1 MMNALAI
8 GLLAGVGVVLIVTGL
23 VPAPAPLA
31 SEIAALYRRRPIAR
45 PEDAL
50 RPRTRRVALL
60 GEPAANTPAGKN
72 LTARY
77 ATDLRVTDT
86 TVAEHLAERASLGL
100 CGLLWAPVTAAML
113 RLAGLDTGL
122 LVPLWASAVL
132 APLGFFYPSIALR
145 ARAADRRRSFR
156 HALSGFLDVVSISL
170 AGGRGV
176 DTALRDAATAGQGW
190 AFEALRSALLEAQLL
205 GETPWSGLARLGTE
219 MGIPELGELA
229 ASAALAGSEGARVR
243 VSLAAKA
250 RSLRLRGL
258 SDVESSAHSASE
270 LMSVPVVLLM
280 LGFVVFL
287 GYPAIV
293 RVLQGI

>member
-1 MMNALAI
+1 MTAALAV
-8 GLLAGVGVVLIVTGL
+8 GLLAGTGL
-23 VPAPAPLA
+23 VLIATGLAPAPAPLA
-31 SEIAALYRRRPIAR
+31 SQLAALHRRPRIR
-45 PEDAL
+45 PDGPASAL
-50 RPRTRRVALL
+50 PRRVRLL
-60 GEPAANTPAGKN
+60 GEPLARTETGKR
-72 LTARY
+72 LAERLER
-77 ATDLRVTDT
+77 DLRVTGISP
-86 TVAEHLAERASLGL
+86 AEHLAECAALGL

-122 LVPLWASAVL
+122 LVPLWASLVL
-132 APLGFFYPSIALR
+132 APLGLFYPSVALR

-176 DTALRDAATAGQGW
+176 DTALRDGATAGQGW

-205 GETPWSGLARLGTE
+205 GETPWSGLSRLGTE

>member
-1 MMNALAI
+1 MMSALAI
-8 GLLAGVGVVLIVTGL
+8 GLLAGAGIILIVTGFA
-23 VPAPAPLA
+23 PAPAPLA
-31 SEIAALYRRRPIAR
+31 SEIAALYRRRPIVR
-45 PEDAL
+45 PGDAL
-50 RPRTRRVALL
+50 RPRTRRVKLL
-60 GEPAANTPAGKN
+60 GEPAADTAFGKS
-72 LTARY
+72 LASRY
-77 ATDLRVTDT
+77 SADLRVTDT
-86 TVAEHLAERASLGL
+86 TLAEHLAERASLGL
-100 CGLLWAPVTAAML
+100 CGLVWAPVTAAML
-113 RLAGLDTGL
+113 QLTGLDTGL
-122 LVPLWASAVL
+122 LVPLWASLVL
-132 APLGFFYPSIALR
+132 APLGVFYPSIALR

-176 DTALRDAATAGQGW
+176 DSALRDGATAGQGW
-190 AFEALRSALLEAQLL
+190 AFEALRSALAEAQLL

-219 MGIPELGELA
+219 LGIPELGELA

-258 SDVESSAHSASE
+258 ADVEASAHSASE

>member
-1 MMNALAI
+1 MISALAI
-8 GLLAGVGVVLIVTGL
+8 GLLAGAGVVLIVTGL
-23 VPAPAPLA
+23 VPTPAPLA
-31 SEIAALYRRRPIAR
+31 SELAALQRRRPIVR
-45 PEDAL
+45 SNDAL
-50 RPRTRRVALL
+50 RARTRRMRLL
-60 GEPAANTPAGKN
+60 GEPLANTSPAKD
-72 LTARY
+72 LAARY
-77 ATDLRVTDT
+77 AADLRVTDT
-86 TVAEHLAERASLGL
+86 TLAEHLTERASLGL
-100 CGLLWAPVTAAML
+100 CGLVWAPVTAAML
-113 RLAGLDTGL
+113 GLAGVSTGI
-122 LVPLWASAVL
+122 LVPLWASLVL
-132 APLGFFYPSIALR
+132 APLGFFYPSLALR

-176 DTALRDAATAGQGW
+176 DTALRDGATAGQGW
-190 AFEALRSALLEAQLL
+190 AFDALRTALLEAQLL
-205 GETPWSGLARLGTE
+205 GETPWSGLARLGAE
-219 MGIPELGELA
+219 LGIPELGELA

-258 SDVESSAHSASE
+258 TDVESAAHSASE

-280 LGFVVFL
+280 LGFVIFL

>member
-50 RPRTRRVALL
+50 RPRTRRVTLL
-60 GEPAANTPAGKN
+60 GEPAANTPVGKN

-122 LVPLWASAVL
+122 LVPLWASLVL
-132 APLGFFYPSIALR
+132 APLGLFYPSVALR

-176 DTALRDAATAGQGW
+176 DTALRDGATAGQGW

-205 GETPWSGLARLGTE
+205 GETPWSGLSRLGTE

>member
-1 MMNALAI
+1 MIVALAV
-8 GLLAGVGVVLIVTGL
+8 GLLAGSGVVLLVTGL
-23 VPAPAPLA
+23 VPTPAPLA
-31 SEIAALYRRRPIAR
+31 DELAALHRRRTVVR
-45 PEDAL
+45 SDTL
-50 RPRTRRVALL
+50 RPRTRRVRLL
-60 GEPAANTPAGKN
+60 GEPLASTSLAKDLA
-72 LTARY
+72 ARY
-77 ATDLRVTDT
+77 AADLRITDT
-86 TVAEHLAERASLGL
+86 TWAEHLSERASLGL
-100 CGLLWAPVTAAML
+100 CGLAWAPVTAAV
-113 RLAGLDTGL
+113 L
-122 LVPLWASAVL
+122 LVLGIDFGIGLPLWASLAL
-132 APLGFFYPSIALR
+132 APLGFLYPSLALR
-145 ARAADRRRSFR
+145 ARAADRRRSLR

-176 DTALRDAATAGQGW
+176 DTALRDGATSGQGW
-190 AFEALRSALLEAQLL
+190 AFDALRGALLEAQLL

-219 MGIPELGELA
+219 LGLPELGELA

-258 SDVESSAHSASE
+258 ADVESAAQSASE

-287 GYPAIV
+287 GYPAIF